1 MTQSSIWVFPK
12 IVVPPNHP
20 SILIGFSWVFH
31 YKPSILVYPYFWET
45 SIWPHSSIAALL
57 CMRII
62 QSTMLLRCPKWG
74 STGSS
79 TGRLLKNRPQGDAC
93 PPKNRGIGWWTC
105 ALKKQRW
112 WWWDSHVHS
121 CSFFCCKKKQ
131 IAVVPSSSSG
141 NLCYHSIKLQGRSN
155 PYCNVSGATY
165 RVLGCLEGGQVQWT
179 LEDFLQ
185 GPNEKHVGTLNGG
198 KGSPLPF
205 HLCKFLHTKDSTC
218 NSIVMFLKWRFLS
231 FPNHPKELSFCHY
244 NHHPWSRSPRSV
256 LLHVLSPILG
266 AQRTR

>member
-1 MTQSSIWVFPK
+1 MTQS
-12 IVVPPNHP
+12 
-20 SILIGFSWVFH
+20 
-31 YKPSILVYPYFWET
+31 

-79 TGRLLKNRPQGDAC
+79 TGRLSLTEPHGCMPSQKSGGSVGESLHW
-93 PPKNRGIGWWTC
+93 KT
-105 ALKKQRW
+105 KRW

-121 CSFFCCKKKQ
+121 CSFFLLHLK

-155 PYCNVSGATY
+155 PCCNVSGATY
-165 RVLGCLEGGQVQWT
+165 LVLGCLERGQVQWI

-185 GPNEKHVGTLNGG
+185 GPNEK
-198 KGSPLPF
+198 KMS
-205 HLCKFLHTKDSTC
+205 
-218 NSIVMFLKWRFLS
+218 
-231 FPNHPKELSFCHY
+231 
-244 NHHPWSRSPRSV
+244 
-256 LLHVLSPILG
+256 
-266 AQRTR
+266 